1 MAPVVAEIA
10 LEHKDTFIVAK
21 LDAINNPK
29 TSQKYQV
36 RGHPT
41 YLVFQDGDFKRLVF
55 KVGAN
60 SAENKDNLLGEI
72 RRAIGIEKN

>member
-10 LEHKDTFIVAK
+10 LENKDTFIVAK
-21 LDAINNPK
+21 LNAINNPK

-41 YLVFQDGDFKRLVF
+41 YLVFQDGELVGRF
-55 KVGAN
+55 GGQTPKGEFVQNVLNVIDVG
-60 SAENKDNLLGEI
+60 EN
-72 RRAIGIEKN
+72 

>member
-10 LEHKDTFIVAK
+10 KEYKDTFIVAK
-21 LDAINNPK
+21 MDAIKNTI
-29 TSQKYQV
+29 TSGEYQV

-55 KVGAN
+55 KVGVN
-60 SAENKDNLLGEI
+60 SAENKENLLGEI
-72 RRAIGIEKN
+72 RRAIGIEEN